1 MPSKIKSL
9 ITTLVFLMSTFAFAN
24 AAEINTPGF
33 TGTVNTTATTGLSLR
48 IDRNCLSVADNK
60 ALMQLIKRFQR
71 ILLRNQKFFY
81 KTTPEGCA
89 ARYTDGY
96 GNAGDNPQP
105 NLRKC

>member
-48 IDRNCLSVADNK
+48 IDRNCLSVRGQQSSDATYQAWVSANI
-60 ALMQLIKRFQR
+60 ASA
-71 ILLRNQKFFY
+71 NQSSFTKSS
-81 KTTPEGCA
+81 T
-89 ARYTDGY
+89 
-96 GNAGDNPQP
+96 
-105 NLRKC
+105 